1 MSRTLSHGA
10 SRGRS
15 LAWGTLLALAAPAS
29 GAVFNLETSVEG
41 CNDVDASAR
50 AIVEQYLGPDVPD
63 FSLYNTTRDHRIGAV
78 DTLKTALFDYL
89 GGDTVDGDFLQ
100 SVGIEYGTS
109 LAGYVVP
116 GVLCLIFLVLLG
128 LPIIF
133 VRCCCARKCCAP
145 HHPLWGQEYGT
156 LEDYPEPKCC
166 GGSRKPLPKGVSE
179 MTPVTDMSGKPQPSA
194 THPVRPYT
202 YCEQCSPVLV
212 YIILAAFLLG
222 VSISGTLA
230 VGTIVS
236 GLDGGVCSVDVL
248 LLESRNFTHG
258 LSDSVSAML
267 GVAVQVLD
275 NIAIIVEDASGV
287 SDIARNVSDAGGR
300 AVGLIDN
307 LLTKVGGSYSFDSGS
322 ITDSLTILDDAA
334 TILDS
339 TLQDVLELLVD
350 PRDTILSI
358 VEMLDSITN
367 MTDGFFDSA
376 DYVLHEQEVAVPE
389 VPFISDGTPFNGAL
403 GATQILENV
412 RRALFA
418 CVPFR
423 CRPCAAC
430 ACSCMYVY
438 LCVAAQLQNAYT
450 IGSIFF
456 VLALVS
462 IPFTTFGILVMGPKC
477 AHKQHDKKSKTAYV
491 LCCSP
496 PRHIPACN
504 PFDCVVFGCM
514 FVSLARFSWQCCGLL
529 FSRLSCLWL
538 FMVLLIACIPALI
551 LFPTSI
557 VVTDVCVIFEDF
569 GANNDPY
576 IEALLPMLTGGS
588 SPSSAPAP
596 SVAPSPSGAGDDLTN
611 AFNFDIATG
620 AEAVIDACFED
631 RSLLEALNITNTL
644 YAYVYT
650 VDFTDAVS
658 LDLTSLV
665 NISEIVGLMDD
676 LLARTIYDIVAP
688 VNSTDHVRDV
698 FFVGQ
703 RVAFV
708 RLPWSMRM
716 QLVDLCVCVC
726 VCVFVI
732 RVQANLNTACGT
744 CSNFGVAADALN
756 KVPFYDYTISQSD
769 RDSMDTCSD
778 CSSGVFP
785 SSADLPGSSGGF
797 SSCAVWQAVFC
808 QVDSNITTLDTELSA
823 VQDEFT
829 IVRTGILDMF
839 ASLQELKDSLDIVY
853 GNVTDLAN
861 SVFTLND
868 FARCGFIGEFYNGM
882 VEALCPGSASGLLWL
897 AYSMNIMCITVLCII
912 VTIIL
917 INCRLGGVGQPRHH
931 SDPKNLLPHNIVSTM
946 SWYLCL
952 QYTHVAI
959 WLTREPVVAFVC
971 SQSSSKEDGTAIPAP
986 RLRLQ
991 VEASSFPR
999 KKRRKLIMS
1008 SPSRR
1013 QQTATATLRA
1023 LRCEYNSIQLAHSSL
1038 LSTVGSL
1045 LTSHRPI

>member
-10 SRGRS
+10 SRDRS

-267 GVAVQVLD
+267 GVAIQVLD

-403 GATQILENV
+403 GATQILEN
-412 RRALFA
+412 
-418 CVPFR
+418 
-423 CRPCAAC
+423 
-430 ACSCMYVY
+430 
-438 LCVAAQLQNAYT
+438 NAYT
-450 IGSIFF
+450 IGSVFF

-477 AHKQHDKKSKTAYV
+477 AHKQHDKKSKTA
-491 LCCSP
+491 
-496 PRHIPACN
+496 
-504 PFDCVVFGCM
+504 
-514 FVSLARFSWQCCGLL
+514 WQCCGLL

-596 SVAPSPSGAGDDLTN
+596 SVAPSPSGGGDDLTN

-688 VNSTDHVRDV
+688 VNSTDH
-698 FFVGQ
+698 
-703 RVAFV
+703 
-708 RLPWSMRM
+708 
-716 QLVDLCVCVC
+716 
-726 VCVFVI
+726 
-732 RVQANLNTACGT
+732 ANLNTACDT

-778 CSSGVFP
+778 CSFGVFP

-839 ASLQELKDSLDIVY
+839 ASLQELKDALDIVY

-868 FARCGFIGEFYNGM
+868 YARCGFIGEFYNGM

-931 SDPKNLLPHNIVSTM
+931 SDPKNLLPHNIPKLFKGGWNGNSGSKVAPASGGKQLSAQEAAEADNVIAM
-946 SWYLCL
+946 SKAADSNGDAAG
-952 QYTHVAI
+952 VA
-959 WLTREPVVAFVC
+959 
-971 SQSSSKEDGTAIPAP
+971 
-986 RLRLQ
+986 
-991 VEASSFPR
+991 
-999 KKRRKLIMS
+999 M
-1008 SPSRR
+1008 
-1013 QQTATATLRA
+1013 
-1023 LRCEYNSIQLAHSSL
+1023 
-1038 LSTVGSL
+1038 
-1045 LTSHRPI
+1045 